1 MRARTLIAAILVVA
15 PSALSAQ
22 RIPLPIGRRGPA
34 RPEPLPPQPYPVAQQ
49 LAYTR
54 SHLSIE
60 TYPMV
65 EFISAPGLA
74 GNGRPGSWASLG
86 AGSHVD
92 YRLTR
97 FMSGTLDLTSSLF
110 GGPVTTQT
118 AELGTRFHAE
128 RGTSRWYP
136 YMDFRVGY
144 IATHASFGTI
154 ENDVFVDPST
164 AGYYSRYSQGY
175 GGIAG
180 AGLEYALT
188 RMFSIT
194 TGASLLHGRLSMSN
208 LADPTVENRH
218 FTMNS
223 LRYTLGI
230 RFNPVHA
237 IYGGNSGN
245 REKGGGR

>member
-1 MRARTLIAAILVVA
+1 MRARTLIAAILVLA
-15 PSALSAQ
+15 PSALYAQ

-86 AGSHVD
+86 AGSHAD
-92 YRLTR
+92 YRLTH

-110 GGPVTTQT
+110 GGPVMTQT
-118 AELGTRFHAE
+118 ADLGTRFHAE

-144 IATHASFGTI
+144 IATHESFGTI
-154 ENDVFVDPST
+154 GNDVFVDPST
-164 AGYYSRYSQGY
+164 SGYYTRYSQGY

-194 TGASLLHGRLSMSN
+194 TGVSVLHGRLSMSD

-218 FTMNS
+218 YTMNS
-223 LRYTLGI
+223 LRYTLAL

-237 IYGGNSGN
+237 VYDS
-245 REKGGGR
+245 RAAQK